1 MDDIHT
7 IGVLGYESCSE
18 QDTITPLEV
27 FKGAAMVLG
36 RQLNPLNLPGDAAAL
51 DVKLVALKP
60 GNVKMQMGTE
70 VVPDAVLDDTTVYDL
85 LYVPGGVGA
94 GPMSQ
99 DATMLDVIRRH
110 YEGGKIVASNCSGVG
125 ILLRAGILGN
135 NPVTCVAAIAR
146 GLRQDGA
153 NVPESRRMW
162 VGNPEARL
170 WTATGSYGVN
180 GASVALVAH
189 YFGRDIATTVAM
201 MFDTVGGIS
210 EAIFELQG
218 PEFYRHPEL
227 ETTFQDFWQ
236 PMLLPEP
243 KIGTPA

>member
-1 MDDIHT
+1 MGDIKT

-36 RQLNPLNLPGDAAAL
+36 RQLNPLNLPGDAVAL

-60 GNVKMQMGTE
+60 GNVRMQLGTE
-70 VVPDAVLDDTTVYDL
+70 VVPDAVLDEATLYDL

-110 YEGGKIVASNCSGVG
+110 YEGGKIVASNCAGVG
-125 ILLRAGILGN
+125 ILLRAGILGD

-189 YFGRDIATTVAM
+189 YFGHDIATTVAM
-201 MFDTVGGIS
+201 MFDTMGGIS
-210 EAIFELQG
+210 EAIFELEG

-243 KIGTPA
+243 KVGTPA

>member
-1 MDDIHT
+1 MDDINT

-36 RQLNPLNLPGDAAAL
+36 RQLNPLNLPGDAVTL

-70 VVPDAVLDDTTVYDL
+70 VVPDAVLDETTLYDL

-110 YEGGKIVASNCSGVG
+110 YEGGKVVASNCSGVG
-125 ILLRAGILGN
+125 ILLRAGILGD

-189 YFGRDIATTVAM
+189 YFGHDIATTVAM
-201 MFDTVGGIS
+201 MFDTMGGLS
-210 EAIFELQG
+210 EAIFELEG

-227 ETTFQDFWQ
+227 EATFQDFWQ

-243 KIGTPA
+243 KVGTPA

>member
-1 MDDIHT
+1 M
-7 IGVLGYESCSE
+7 
-18 QDTITPLEV
+18 
-27 FKGAAMVLG
+27 
-36 RQLNPLNLPGDAAAL
+36 
-51 DVKLVALKP
+51 
-60 GNVKMQMGTE
+60 
-70 VVPDAVLDDTTVYDL
+70 LDDTTLYDL
-85 LYVPGGVGA
+85 LYVPGGVGS

-125 ILLRAGILGN
+125 ILFRAGILGD

-189 YFGRDIATTVAM
+189 YFGDDIATTVAM
-201 MFDTVGGIS
+201 MFDTMGGIS
-210 EAIFELQG
+210 EVIFELEG
-218 PEFYRHPEL
+218 PEYYRHPEL

-243 KIGTPA
+243 KVGTPA

>member
-1 MDDIHT
+1 MADIET
-7 IGVLGYESCSE
+7 VGIVGYESCSE
-18 QDTITPLEV
+18 QDTITPLEI

-36 RQLNPLNLPGDAAAL
+36 RQLNPQNLPGDAVAL

-70 VVPDAVLDDTTVYDL
+70 VAPDAVVDDTTLYDL
-85 LYVPGGVGA
+85 LYVPGGVGS
-94 GPMSQ
+94 GPMTE

-125 ILLRAGILGN
+125 ILFR
-135 NPVTCVAAIAR
+135 AAIAR
-146 GLRQDGA
+146 GLREDGA

-162 VGNPEARL
+162 IGNPEARL

-180 GASVALVAH
+180 GATVALVAH
-189 YFGRDIATTVAM
+189 YFGRDIGTAVAM
-201 MFDTVGGIS
+201 MFDTMGGIGD
-210 EAIFELQG
+210 AIFELEG
-218 PEFYRHPEL
+218 PEFSPHPEL
-227 ETTFQDFWQ
+227 ESEFQDFFQ

-243 KIGTPA
+243 KVAAPA